1 MVGQPSG
8 DRVLDLGL
16 AFGGRLGRDSR
27 RRHEGP
33 GADSPHQRT
42 RRPTSYRMRRP
53 ALGRPAGPAP
63 SGRRPQ
69 TAVVRA
75 LSLMPP
81 MLKCGHRGRK
91 RRFHAKRHSAPAETA
106 LPLSARSD
114 SAGEAKATS
123 SVETRAR
130 ESCDAD
136 PDRLAQQRTRHVE
149 VDQGPPVADL
159 AGHSRRY
166 PNAVLALRTIRGT
179 FGARLG
185 ARLDRQVEETRIAT
199 RLRREESNFHL
210 RDQNPGCSSRAI
222 EAARLQD
229 QRRPAVVRS
238 TPIRNGANNKSHVG
252 KAFQLSGRHNVWDPF
267 GTRRSI
273 EHSGRR
279 MRKPAVAGFL

>member
-1 MVGQPSG
+1 
-8 DRVLDLGL
+8 
-16 AFGGRLGRDSR
+16 
-27 RRHEGP
+27 
-33 GADSPHQRT
+33 
-42 RRPTSYRMRRP
+42 MRRP

-149 VDQGPPVADL
+149 VDQGQPHADRPVRRSPPAESGRTGPRTTL
-159 AGHSRRY
+159 MASSSPRSFRQEGY
-166 PNAVLALRTIRGT
+166 P
-179 FGARLG
+179 
-185 ARLDRQVEETRIAT
+185 
-199 RLRREESNFHL
+199 
-210 RDQNPGCSSRAI
+210 
-222 EAARLQD
+222 
-229 QRRPAVVRS
+229 
-238 TPIRNGANNKSHVG
+238 PIRTGIGAKSTSCNQSHVG
-252 KAFQLSGRHNVWDPF
+252 KPFHYPELGVTSPSEAFGQTALRTAFRFTRSRPPRAARLSH
-267 GTRRSI
+267 
-273 EHSGRR
+273 
-279 MRKPAVAGFL
+279 L